1 MENKASQLVSSLIA
15 GKRFKTFV
23 IGGRG
28 FTLKS
33 PTIKT
38 MCLSINE
45 FAQADI
51 DFNDFN
57 LAVFTIPQKMSHLL
71 RGIAYL
77 LVGMTDDFETKVDE
91 VSMYLECGTPKEI
104 LSVLQEFIDMTSLKE
119 VFQIA
124 ASAMKYAEAAA
135 KQK

>member
-1 MENKASQLVSSLIA
+1 MDNKASQLVASLIA
-15 GKRFKTFV
+15 GTRFKTFV

-28 FTLKS
+28 FTMKS

-38 MCLSINE
+38 ICLAITE
-45 FAQADI
+45 FSQAGI

-57 LAVFTIPQKMSHLL
+57 SSVFMVPEKMNHVL

-77 LVGMTDDFETKVDE
+77 FVGICNDIETKVDE
-91 VSMYLECGTPKEI
+91 VSRYLECGTPKE
-104 LSVLQEFIDMTSLKE
+104 LLGVLQAFIEMTSLKE

-124 ASAMKYAEAAA
+124 VSATKYAETAAR
-135 KQK
+135 QK